1 MFVTRLF
8 LRCRSSLC
16 ARNLNYRPW
25 TCILSFLAWF
35 ACLNLNVRNPVF
47 NAFTPQ
53 ALFSPAR
60 VRLKRHSWQFCRKS
74 SCADVQ
80 QGGQKKRF
88 KITEFDPR
96 GRCRAAGGGCRRG
109 ARARP
114 RQRPGGGGCARATP
128 PSTGGCSSSR
138 PPPAALDS
146 PYVRAKQVQVIQN
159 STHVY
164 HFGCV

>member
-1 MFVTRLF
+1 LHSLLPCMVCLFESECAQPCIQRLHATGAFQPCTCSSETTLMAVLSQIFLCRRATRG
-8 LRCRSSLC
+8 
-16 ARNLNYRPW
+16 PKK
-25 TCILSFLAWF
+25 TC
-35 ACLNLNVRNPVF
+35 
-47 NAFTPQ
+47 
-53 ALFSPAR
+53 
-60 VRLKRHSWQFCRKS
+60 
-74 SCADVQ
+74 
-80 QGGQKKRF
+80 